1 MISSSTQSRF
11 KTMVSR
17 AEGDLN
23 LAEAALL
30 IASAEYPGLE
40 VSPYLFQLD
49 RIADAIQQRVP
60 SDSSYVNIVHAM
72 NEYLFEQQGFS
83 GNLEDYSDPR
93 NSYLNE
99 VLDRKRGIPITLS
112 VIYMEIGWRLGIP
125 LEGVSFPGHFLV
137 KFPYAGGE
145 VVLDPFFKGISLS
158 AEVLERRIHN
168 LLGGD
173 VPAQDFLPHLLVPAT
188 KKETLVRMLRN
199 LKAIYVRQE
208 DFGRALWCTDL
219 ILIVIPDTAAEI
231 RDRGELFAQMECYRA
246 AVADYTRYLE
256 LEPEAEDA
264 AVLRTRL
271 IELLPLVSR
280 LN

>member
-1 MISSSTQSRF
+1 MQSLF

-17 AEGDLN
+17 AEDELN

-40 VSPYLFQLD
+40 VSPYLSKLD
-49 RIADAIQQRVP
+49 QIADAIEQRVA
-60 SDSSYVNIVHAM
+60 SERSYVNIVHAM

-199 LKAIYVRQE
+199 LKAIYVRQD
-208 DFGRALWCTDL
+208 DFHRALWCTDL
-219 ILIVIPDTAAEI
+219 ILVVHPNMAAEI
-231 RDRGELFAQMECYRA
+231 RDRGELFAQMECYRTA
-246 AVADYTRYLE
+246 AADYTRYLE
-256 LEPEAEDA
+256 LAPEAEDA
-264 AVLRTRL
+264 AVIRARL
-271 IELLPLVSR
+271 IELFPLASK